1 MRWIDAIF
9 LGIAFAAFAEFS
21 SHGARASDYNWQRDQ
36 GQTVHFLV
44 NNNSLG
50 QALAAKKD
58 QFEKLTG
65 ITVKVDI
72 FQEQQMRQRLL
83 TVLNAKSSEI
93 DVFMTLPSR
102 EGEQFSAAGW
112 LCVADTGR

>member
-1 MRWIDAIF
+1 
-9 LGIAFAAFAEFS
+9 
-21 SHGARASDYNWQRDQ
+21 
-36 GQTVHFLV
+36 
-44 NNNSLG
+44 
-50 QALAAKKD
+50 
-58 QFEKLTG
+58 
-65 ITVKVDI
+65 
-72 FQEQQMRQRLL
+72 MRQRLL